1 MVWLNYFISI
11 FIFIFYAVCFDLKEN
26 VVRCQLACYSVSAH
40 VLSDLVLNFGIHILC
55 TCLQLQVKL
64 VQVRQ
69 GLQLQVFLFCFN
81 LSTLLFRRYCRS
93 TSVTVWVYSVWLVCI
108 ICCINRLNLIF
119 SLNISRFS
127 TSREIIQKKLFSWLS
142 FES

>member
-1 MVWLNYFISI
+1 MLHLDLNFCMRILNASQSWRKHSKFMHVLHGLINLFYYHFYI
-11 FIFIFYAVCFDLKEN
+11 IFYTVCFDLKEN

-64 VQVRQ
+64 VQVLQ
-69 GLQLQVFLFCFN
+69 GLQLVQLQVCFFFLSFFLFN

-93 TSVTVWVYSVWLVCI
+93 TSVTV
-108 ICCINRLNLIF
+108 
-119 SLNISRFS
+119 
-127 TSREIIQKKLFSWLS
+127 
-142 FES
+142 